1 MIFDSEG
8 GGRGLLDV
16 SMGNCP
22 GNCYGD
28 RVRPCNVRISS
39 VKYLLFS
46 VSWDNWYWR
55 LILRGGGECLKDNLL
70 SIHLLRRFSITR
82 GIFDEVISSFRSYE
96 VRGIFF
102 IGYNN
107 LYYVYRD
114 VSSTSPMSCRI
125 FSMIRVISRGYLRL
139 SMLESIFSFFF

>member
-8 GGRGLLDV
+8 GGRGLLGV

-28 RVRPCNVRISS
+28 RVRLCNVRISS

-46 VSWDNWYWR
+46 VSWDNRNCR
-55 LILRGGGECLKDNLL
+55 LILRGGTGCLKDNLF

-82 GIFDEVISSFRSYE
+82 GIFEEMISYF
-96 VRGIFF
+96 
-102 IGYNN
+102 
-107 LYYVYRD
+107 
-114 VSSTSPMSCRI
+114 
-125 FSMIRVISRGYLRL
+125 
-139 SMLESIFSFFF
+139 